1 MVSGAATDIPEVMKR
16 KVRNILREE
25 REKTGITQKA
35 AAERVLWSP
44 SKLIRIET
52 GVTPAAPADVRL
64 LLLEYGA
71 DDDRVAEAVEIAK
84 AARQPDKWD
93 AYKDVYAITARH
105 LFAYERAATVIQKYE
120 PTFIPGL
127 FQTEEYARA
136 LLRET
141 GTDPKQ
147 VDEKVQAR
155 LLRQEL
161 LESKDCPDLDFIIG
175 EGAVSRPIGGM
186 KVMRE
191 QIEKLKKLS
200 EHKKVTLRLMLFSK
214 GAHPGLDSAFTIL
227 QFQEADLSDLVY
239 LEGVDRESIVREE
252 QDEVARYNS
261 RFAELRELANPPED
275 LPVLLDEIVRYRFS
289 DIDREY
295 GPRAK

>member
-1 MVSGAATDIPEVMKR
+1 VVSDAATNIPEVMKR
-16 KVRNILREE
+16 KVRNILRED
-25 REKTGITQKA
+25 REKKGITQKA

-71 DDDRVAEAVEIAK
+71 DDGRVAEAVEIAK
-84 AARQPDKWD
+84 AARQPDKWE
-93 AYKDVYAITARH
+93 AYKDVYSITARH
-105 LFAYERAATVIQKYE
+105 LFAYEHAATLIQKHE

-136 LLRET
+136 LLKEA

-147 VDEKVQAR
+147 IDEKVRVR

-161 LESKDCPDLDFIIG
+161 LESDHCPYLDFIIG
-175 EGAVSRPIGGM
+175 EAAVSRPIGGV
-186 KVMRE
+186 KVMRG
-191 QIEKLKKLS
+191 QVEKLKELAA
-200 EHKKVTLRLMLFSK
+200 HNKVTLRLMPFSK
-214 GAHPGLDSAFTIL
+214 GAHPGLGSAFTIL

-239 LEGVDRESIVREE
+239 LEGVDHESIVREDR
-252 QDEVARYNS
+252 DEVDRYNS

-275 LPVLLDEIVRYRFS
+275 LPALLDEIVRYRFS
-289 DIDREY
+289 DL
-295 GPRAK
+295 